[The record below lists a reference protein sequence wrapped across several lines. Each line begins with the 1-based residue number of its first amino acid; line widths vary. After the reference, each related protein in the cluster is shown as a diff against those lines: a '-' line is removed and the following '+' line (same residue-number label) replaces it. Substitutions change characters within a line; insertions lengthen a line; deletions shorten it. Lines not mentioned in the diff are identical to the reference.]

1 MQTILLEGKIKNWMT
16 FMTIFSRDIEVVAE
30 IGLFIKTVW
39 KKTVWKNMNKRHF
52 VCQNINIYYEFHSDN
67 KIRD

>member
-16 FMTIFSRDIEVVAE
+16 FMTIFTRDIEVVAE
-30 IGLFIKTVW
+30 IGLF

-52 VCQNINIYYEFHSDN
+52 VCQNIIL
-67 KIRD
+67 

>member
-16 FMTIFSRDIEVVAE
+16 FMTFISRDIEVVAE

-39 KKTVWKNMNKRHF
+39 KKLLGKT
-52 VCQNINIYYEFHSDN
+52 
-67 KIRD
+67 